1 MGTLRIGIIGLD
13 TSHVEGFAAKLN
25 DPGHPDHIPGGRL
38 VAGFPGGS
46 PDFPLSADRVGGF
59 TRTLREKYGVEMLGS
74 PREVAAAVDAVLH
87 TSADGRV
94 HLAQFLEYADLRRPV
109 FMDKPFATTSADA
122 RAIAAIAREHRVPIF
137 SSSTLRFGGSLR
149 AALADAAGGR
159 IIGAD
164 FFGPLYLQPTQ
175 PGFFWYGVHAA
186 EMLYAALGAG
196 CERVRVA
203 STPDHD
209 VTVGTWR
216 DGRIGTLRGDRA
228 GNKSFGGCVH
238 REGANTWVDADAGL
252 RPDVGLAA
260 QVMAFFRGGPA
271 PVSLDEMVEVVRFL
285 EAANESRDNG
295 GREVRL

>member
-1 MGTLRIGIIGLD
+1 MNELRLGIIGLD

-25 DPGHPDHIPGGRL
+25 DPSNPEHIPGGRI

-46 PDFPLSADRVGGF
+46 PDFPLSRDRVEGF
-59 TRTLREKYGVEMLGS
+59 TRTLRERYGVEMLGS
-74 PREVAAAVDAVLH
+74 PREVAEATDAVLH

-94 HLAQFLEYADLRRPV
+94 HLAQFREIAPAGKPV

-122 RAIAAIAREHRVPIF
+122 REMAALARRHSVPLF
-137 SSSTLRFGGSLR
+137 CSSTLRFCGALR
-149 AALADAAGGR
+149 DALGDASGGR

-175 PGFFWYGVHAA
+175 HGFFWYGVHAA

-203 STPDHD
+203 SSADHD
-209 VTVGTWR
+209 VTTGVWR
-216 DGRIGTLRGDRA
+216 DGRIGTVRGDRA
-228 GNKSFGGCVH
+228 GNKYFGGVVH
-238 REGANTWVDADAGL
+238 REGTNQWVDAEKGL
-252 RPDVGLAA
+252 RPDLGLTRA
-260 QVMAFFRGGPA
+260 VMDFFRGAPA
-271 PVSLDEMVEVVRFL
+271 PVALDEMVELVRFL

-295 GREVRL
+295 GREVVL

>member
-1 MGTLRIGIIGLD
+1 MGAWCEQSSPSAVRILLVVAIRPAMWDDLPAVFDLLSARNRAVYGINDLEPEHLRIDWELP
-13 TSHVEGFAAKLN
+13 SFA
-25 DPGHPDHIPGGRL
+25 
-38 VAGFPGGS
+38 V
-46 PDFPLSADRVGGF
+46 
-59 TRTLREKYGVEMLGS
+59 
-74 PREVAAAVDAVLH
+74 
-87 TSADGRV
+87 
-94 HLAQFLEYADLRRPV
+94 
-109 FMDKPFATTSADA
+109 
-122 RAIAAIAREHRVPIF
+122 
-137 SSSTLRFGGSLR
+137 
-149 AALADAAGGR
+149 
-159 IIGAD
+159 GAD
-164 FFGPLYLQPTQ
+164 N
-175 PGFFWYGVHAA
+175 WVA
-186 EMLYAALGAG
+186 ESAGAVVGYAALGAG